1 MIKFLGNTTDSPQK
15 IVCGYN
21 HRLDFCGG
29 FCGKSIIGILPMVD
43 FGHLWSGPKRVI
55 SDVRIQP
62 FPRGFVFQP
71 VHCST

>member
-1 MIKFLGNTTDSPQK
+1 
-15 IVCGYN
+15 
-21 HRLDFCGG
+21 
-29 FCGKSIIGILPMVD
+29 MVD

-71 VHCST
+71 VHCNT